1 MAHYAQDKSH
11 CPSRSQMFPWKR
23 ETPSPNPWK
32 DLVDGSNVEDSPVEC
47 DSGRIGRPG
56 AEVFAGRVLMPNDSR
71 AGRGAGRSECARVRI
86 EPAIVDARGRA
97 LDRGCSLA
105 TGSAGDGRAR
115 LLASRSPDLRQRG
128 V

>member
-1 MAHYAQDKSH
+1 
-11 CPSRSQMFPWKR
+11 MFPWKR
-23 ETPSPNPWK
+23 EALSPDPWK

-56 AEVFAGRVLMPNDSR
+56 AEVFVGSRPVPDDSR
-71 AGRGAGRSECARVRI
+71 VGRGAGHYECPRVRI

-105 TGSAGDGRAR
+105 TGPAGDGSAR
-115 LLASRSPDLRQRG
+115 LLTSRSPDLRQRR